1 MNLKRCAVM
10 GLLLL
15 VAGCMDDRFQ
25 SVSEKRFGD
34 AWPLTVS
41 HGQVACFNGED
52 GEIIFFVAP
61 DGKEYSLQGNPAPVR
76 KVLLPISPI
85 TKRDPKNSDVFM
97 KIDVLIKEGK
107 PLCDPSKMIF

>member
-10 GLLLL
+10 GLLL

-97 KIDVLIKEGK
+97 KTDVLIKEGK